1 MPEHLILVEKAGY
14 RKGLLDDW
22 PVITA
27 AEYLT
32 EPTWQQKKGLRIV
45 NLCRSQKSRLC
56 GYRML

>member
-1 MPEHLILVEKAGY
+1 MPEHLILVEKAAY

-32 EPTWQQKKGLRIV
+32 DPTWQQKKGLRIV
-45 NLCRSQKSRLC
+45 NLWCGPCRT
-56 GYRML
+56 